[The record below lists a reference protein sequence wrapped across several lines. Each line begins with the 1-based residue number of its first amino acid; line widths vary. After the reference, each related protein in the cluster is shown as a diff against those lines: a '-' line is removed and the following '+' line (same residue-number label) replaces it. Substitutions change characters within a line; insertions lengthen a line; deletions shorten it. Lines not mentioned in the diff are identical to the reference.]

1 MNEGYSPDLMLDQQI
16 SFSYLNN
23 FGTSFIQAEGNNP
36 NLKVKLSNSTFTVLN
51 DNFKI
56 LDCPVDWWDGILR
69 ISFLS

>member
-51 DNFKI
+51 DN
-56 LDCPVDWWDGILR
+56 LR
-69 ISFLS
+69 F